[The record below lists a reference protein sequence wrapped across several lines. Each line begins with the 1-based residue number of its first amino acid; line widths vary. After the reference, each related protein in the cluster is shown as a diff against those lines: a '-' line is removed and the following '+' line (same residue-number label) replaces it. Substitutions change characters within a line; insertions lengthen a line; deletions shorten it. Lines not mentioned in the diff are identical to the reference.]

1 LSMRIHVLAFV
12 MMPANGWL
20 TSCAIEAVNAP
31 SVVILDTRESS
42 DRALASASSDR
53 RRCVLSRADVLEAA
67 LFVARPVRTHV
78 QVFDRTVG
86 HL

>member
-1 LSMRIHVLAFV
+1 
-12 MMPANGWL
+12 L